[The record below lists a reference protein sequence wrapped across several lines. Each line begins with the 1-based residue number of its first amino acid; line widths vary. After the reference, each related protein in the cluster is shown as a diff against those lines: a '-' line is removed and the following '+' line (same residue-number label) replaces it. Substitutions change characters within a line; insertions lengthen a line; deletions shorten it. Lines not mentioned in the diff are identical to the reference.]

1 MIFEPVIPW
10 GWLGVAA
17 AACLVLFCF
26 LLARGT
32 RSFRPRTRML
42 VSAAYLA
49 GIAGTLFLLA
59 NPGRKETLTVH
70 SRPVWI
76 VALDA
81 SSSMKAPMQSSG
93 AGGSRVDAARRDL
106 KSIAGL
112 VPDGVD
118 VRWVSVKDSSSIL
131 PDAGALAR
139 VEADGSSSPCPAP
152 WPLCWRTNAPEGAP
166 LPALSFFP
174 TAGTRSPR
182 IWEGWHGRPGIWEFR
197 SIPCATER
205 SGRPPA

>member
-81 SSSMKAPMQSSG
+81 SSSMTAPMQSSG

-139 VEADGSSSPCPAP
+139 VEADGSSSP
-152 WPLCWRTNAPEGAP
+152 
-166 LPALSFFP
+166 LS
-174 TAGTRSPR
+174 RSL
-182 IWEGWHGRPGIWEFR
+182 
-197 SIPCATER
+197 ATLLEDER
-205 SGRPPA
+205 SGGRAPSGLILLSDGRDTEPAHLGRLAREAGNLGVPVHTLCYGEKWEAPA